1 MPGAR
6 CGLNPETP
14 GSLPG
19 AKAGAKPLSHP
30 GIPQFFF
37 NTAGG
42 TQEKDQKHQVR
53 QVKYIL
59 CTYLI
64 FSMSR
69 NLGAFV
75 PLVLFWTPVFKLP
88 LCELIQLI
96 VSL

>member
-1 MPGAR
+1 MIDIERERGRDTGGGRSRLHAR
-6 CGLNPETP
+6 SPMWTLSETP

-19 AKAGAKPLSHP
+19 PKAEAKPLSHP

-75 PLVLFWTPVFKLP
+75 PLVSF
-88 LCELIQLI
+88 
-96 VSL
+96 